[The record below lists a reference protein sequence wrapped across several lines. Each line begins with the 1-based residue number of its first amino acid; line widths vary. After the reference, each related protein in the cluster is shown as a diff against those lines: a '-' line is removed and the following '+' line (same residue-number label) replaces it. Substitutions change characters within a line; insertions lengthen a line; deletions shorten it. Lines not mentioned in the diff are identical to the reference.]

1 MRLSKHPVFH
11 DRLKHI
17 EIKYYFIC
25 DKVHEGEVKPQ
36 YISTDEQVADILTK
50 PLSRIKFVYLRDTM
64 GIMEINP
71 LVEREDMAPQ
81 VGREK

>member
-1 MRLSKHPVFH
+1 
-11 DRLKHI
+11 
-17 EIKYYFIC
+17 
-25 DKVHEGEVKPQ
+25 VKLQ
-36 YISTDEQVADILTK
+36 YISSENQVENILAN